1 VRGLAALHGLGVMH
15 HDQKLENLLV
25 MVHKEGNVTT
35 APELEV
41 VVADL
46 GAAGVGASMDNLSN
60 PNAM

>member
-1 VRGLAALHGLGVMH
+1 
-15 HDQKLENLLV
+15 
-25 MVHKEGNVTT
+25 MVHKEGTTTT

-46 GAAGVGASMDNLSN
+46 GAAGVAASMDNLTN